1 MELLPLPDDVMDI
14 LYEESQVAV
23 QALIDA
29 DPMAAKIATSYFDFF
44 QRVRTYHEI
53 SERAYLNGRDRVMP
67 PVSFTE

>member
-14 LYEESQVAV
+14 LYEQSQVAV

-29 DPMAAKIATSYFDFF
+29 DPMAEKIAASYFDFF
-44 QRVRTYHEI
+44 QRVRMYHEI